1 MNNVVLIGRLTRDP
15 ELKFIPSSGKPVANF
30 TMAVDRNMSKEM
42 KQQMEAQGKPTA
54 DFIRIIVFGKSAE
67 NCANY
72 LAKGR
77 MVAVDGSIQTSN
89 YKTPQG
95 ETRYSTDVVAN
106 RVEFIEWGDKKPGA
120 GNSSNGNFAPFESY
134 SGNFETMDD
143 DEDIPF

>member
-1 MNNVVLIGRLTRDP
+1 MNNVVLIGRLTKDP
-15 ELKFIPSSGKPVANF
+15 ELRFIPNSGKPMATF
-30 TMAVDRNMSKEM
+30 TLAIDRNMSREM
-42 KQQMEAQGKPTA
+42 KQQMESQGKPTA
-54 DFIRIIVFGKSAE
+54 DFIRVIVFGKTAE
-67 NCANY
+67 NCANF

-106 RVEFIEWGDKKPGA
+106 RVEFIEWGDKKPA
-120 GNSSNGNFAPFESY
+120 GSNAGGTFAPFEEY
-134 SGNFETMDD
+134 SNSFEAVDD